1 MCAGRT
7 SSIGARLLRHRGSIE
22 GRTLRLN
29 NGSTTTNSPTFNTFI
44 HASCYQNI
52 SLYYL
57 VNVLE
62 KGIETDPR
70 LCIVSFPFCLPPMYP
85 LPCLLSVYLIRF
97 FSFQVSFLF
106 ADFIRK
112 REVVSK
118 KFRNP
123 SETKGTLYFGLL
135 HFMCSHAPLYFVLSI
150 KFKLRKEYE

>member
-44 HASCYQNI
+44 HASCYQNS

-85 LPCLLSVYLIRF
+85 LACLLSVYLIRF

-112 REVVSK
+112 REVVYCR
-118 KFRNP
+118 RNF
-123 SETKGTLYFGLL
+123 GTLRKQKV
-135 HFMCSHAPLYFVLSI
+135 LYTLAYYTLCVLTRRCTL
-150 KFKLRKEYE
+150 F